1 MLYLYTVYYNRIA
14 EVKKHYT
21 PVKKPYFPHRVT
33 MVVKK
38 KTVKV
43 EAVDL
48 EEEKLQM
55 LLGNWK
61 LHLLKSISFA
71 GVF

>member
-1 MLYLYTVYYNRIA
+1 
-14 EVKKHYT
+14 
-21 PVKKPYFPHRVT
+21 

-61 LHLLKSISFA
+61 LRLLKSISFA

>member
-1 MLYLYTVYYNRIA
+1 
-14 EVKKHYT
+14 
-21 PVKKPYFPHRVT
+21 
-33 MVVKK
+33 MVVKKK

>member
-1 MLYLYTVYYNRIA
+1 
-14 EVKKHYT
+14 
-21 PVKKPYFPHRVT
+21 

-43 EAVDL
+43 EALDL

-55 LLGNWK
+55 LIGNITDVPLSYQILQWFY
-61 LHLLKSISFA
+61 IRF
-71 GVF
+71 

>member
-1 MLYLYTVYYNRIA
+1 
-14 EVKKHYT
+14 
-21 PVKKPYFPHRVT
+21 

-38 KTVKV
+38 KKAAKV

-61 LHLLKSISFA
+61 LHLLKTKKKISLA
-71 GVF
+71 GVFQTQHGKRCQIFI

>member
-1 MLYLYTVYYNRIA
+1 
-14 EVKKHYT
+14 
-21 PVKKPYFPHRVT
+21 

-55 LLGNWK
+55 LIGNMSDMSLQTNVFFIYLVYFAIVFNHSTLK
-61 LHLLKSISFA
+61 FLRSCRFYLLI
-71 GVF
+71 

>member
-1 MLYLYTVYYNRIA
+1 
-14 EVKKHYT
+14 
-21 PVKKPYFPHRVT
+21 
-33 MVVKK
+33 MVVKKK

-55 LLGNWK
+55 LMGN
-61 LHLLKSISFA
+61 FA
-71 GVF
+71 TAPPKIYLFLWVFSKPNMGRDLRSSYGA